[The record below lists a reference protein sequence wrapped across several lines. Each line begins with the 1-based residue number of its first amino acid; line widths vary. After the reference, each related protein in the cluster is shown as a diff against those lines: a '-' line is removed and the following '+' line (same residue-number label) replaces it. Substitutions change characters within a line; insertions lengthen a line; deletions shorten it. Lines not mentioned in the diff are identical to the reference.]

1 MNRFAIILG
10 LLSAGFFLVM
20 FLQSDPALAGQR
32 ERAEGACLRS
42 AIQQSG
48 YDRRA
53 LVIESAREV
62 DAKIQVRGRVRGSK
76 GTSTYFVCTV
86 AGAES
91 ADVQVIR
98 LAFNDANTRQ

>member
-10 LLSAGFFLVM
+10 LLSAGFFLIM
-20 FLQSDPALAGQR
+20 FLQSNPAQAEQR

-62 DAKIQVRGRVRGSK
+62 DAKIQVRGRVRGP
-76 GTSTYFVCTV
+76 TSTRFVCTV

-91 ADVQVIR
+91 ADAQVIR
-98 LAFNDANTRQ
+98 LAFNDTNTR